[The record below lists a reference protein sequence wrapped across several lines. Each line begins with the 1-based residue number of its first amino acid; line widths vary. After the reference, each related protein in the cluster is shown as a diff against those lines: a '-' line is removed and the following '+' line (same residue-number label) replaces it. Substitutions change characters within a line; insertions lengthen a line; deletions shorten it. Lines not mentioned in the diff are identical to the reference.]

1 MLVIGLLLVLI
12 ALAALGIVIYDGAE
26 KVQVEAFGATGDT
39 TVMGVFVTGVGIT
52 LLFFLGTWL
61 LKSGN
66 ARSRKQRADRK
77 AQRIRHRESVAKLE
91 QERNELRAEN
101 ERLAKAAGRPP
112 VTSTGQGPA
121 TGPGSATGPASDA
134 PRGAAPPPS
143 AGAPPAA
150 AAPPSAAA
158 PRGTAPPPA
167 ANRPAPGGTP
177 PAPPRQQVDL
187 TPSGRHAGSR
197 GTQTPPRYA
206 GDDQVSRDHQHR
218 I

>member
-12 ALAALGIVIYDGAE
+12 ALAALGIAIYDGAE
-26 KVQVEAFGATGDT
+26 KIQVEAFGATADT

-52 LLFFLGTWL
+52 LLFFLGMWL

-112 VTSTGQGPA
+112 VTA
-121 TGPGSATGPASDA
+121 TA
-134 PRGAAPPPS
+134 PRAAEGAPADTRPPPS
-143 AGAPPAA
+143 
-150 AAPPSAAA
+150 
-158 PRGTAPPPA
+158 

-177 PAPPRQQVDL
+177 PVAPPRDSVDL
-187 TPSGRHAGSR
+187 TPSGRHADAARTQAPPARSTSR
-197 GTQTPPRYA
+197 
-206 GDDQVSRDHQHR
+206 DQVSRDHQHR
-218 I
+218 V